1 MSVADSAELIVGV
14 DTHLDAHTAAI
25 CDARGRAMAQL
36 RVPATQAGYRE
47 LLAWADAVAAGG
59 LGGGGHAALRAGP
72 FPVPGRRGPAGRGD

>member
-14 DTHLDAHTAAI
+14 DIHLDTHTAAI

-47 LLAWADAVAAGG
+47 LLAWADAVAAGRPVAWAVEG
-59 LGGGGHAALRAGP
+59 TRHYGAGP
-72 FPVPGRRGPAGRGD
+72 GPSPGRRG